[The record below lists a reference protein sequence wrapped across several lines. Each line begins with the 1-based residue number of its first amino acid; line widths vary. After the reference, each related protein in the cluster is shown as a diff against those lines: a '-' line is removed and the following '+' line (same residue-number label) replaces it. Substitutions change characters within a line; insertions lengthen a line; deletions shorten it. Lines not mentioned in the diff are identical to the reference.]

1 MSKFSNNAIFSN
13 CPSVRTK
20 IQRFPKKLKFLS
32 LRLTGRSC
40 ATTEIRDVC
49 RLKPH
54 LHYRKKWVPTHRKVG
69 TDQIFLLCK
78 PSVSCFHEMDPDSLF
93 SGFGA
98 IGGYGPKTEKKTSP
112 DPFRCSKALCK
123 RIVVPYH
130 LLHLSLPCFTVVSRL
145 CTMHFS
151 IISLTC
157 LLPV

>member
-1 MSKFSNNAIFSN
+1 MVFL
-13 CPSVRTK
+13 SVRTK

-69 TDQIFLLCK
+69 TDQIFPYHVFMKWIRTRFFLVLG
-78 PSVSCFHEMDPDSLF
+78 PQAAM
-93 SGFGA
+93 
-98 IGGYGPKTEKKTSP
+98 GPKRKKKTSP

-130 LLHLSLPCFTVVSRL
+130 LLHVSLPCFTVVSRL
-145 CTMHFS
+145 CT

-157 LLPV
+157 LFPV

>member
-1 MSKFSNNAIFSN
+1 MVFLQIVFLFAQKS
-13 CPSVRTK
+13 SVF
-20 IQRFPKKLKFLS
+20 QKKLKFLS

-54 LHYRKKWVPTHRKVG
+54 LHYRKKWVQTHRKVG
-69 TDQIFLLCK
+69 TDQIFFPCK
-78 PSVSCFHEMDPDSLF
+78 PSVPCFHEMDPDSLF

-98 IGGYGPKTEKKTSP
+98 IGGYGPKTEKKKSP

-130 LLHLSLPCFTVVSRL
+130 LHMSLPCFTVVSRL
-145 CTMHFS
+145 CTLHFS

>member
-1 MSKFSNNAIFSN
+1 MSKFSNNGISSN
-13 CPSVRTK
+13 FLSVRTK
-20 IQRFPKKLKFLS
+20 IQRFPKKLKSLS

-40 ATTEIRDVC
+40 ARTELRDVC

-54 LHYRKKWVPTHRKVG
+54 LHCKNKWVPTHRKVG

-78 PSVSCFHEMDPDSLF
+78 ASVSCFHEMDPNSLF

-98 IGGYGPKTEKKTSP
+98 IGGYGPKTEKKKTSP

-123 RIVVPYH
+123 RIVVPYR
-130 LLHLSLPCFTVVSRL
+130 LLHVSLPCFTVVSRL
-145 CTMHFS
+145 CT